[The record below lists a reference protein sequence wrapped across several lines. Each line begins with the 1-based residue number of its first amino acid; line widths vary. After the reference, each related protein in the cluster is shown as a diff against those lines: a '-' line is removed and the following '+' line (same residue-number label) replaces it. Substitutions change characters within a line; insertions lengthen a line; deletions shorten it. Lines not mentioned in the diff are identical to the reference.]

1 MMNDFDDCVVNSN
14 TKDCL
19 QLAAID
25 HL

>member
-1 MMNDFDDCVVNSN
+1 MNDFDDCVVNSN